1 LSKIALAGAVSGTAT
16 LTIESPATSTNRTLT
31 LPDNTGTIITTGS
44 TTGISASAIST
55 GTLAAAR
62 LPAGTI
68 LNVWTDVLTT
78 GDSLSV
84 NNGSSDPNAGWT
96 DSSLDLTVTPT
107 NSNAK
112 FLVFADIKYQ
122 ATFNVVY
129 RIYDVTGSTVI
140 LGSVGT
146 GGSNQQKV
154 SGGPIGGSGAPDG
167 GNAFGTDSRTS
178 VVFYTPASS
187 SATRQ
192 FKVQFLGANNSGTTY
207 VGRNP
212 GNANNLFDA
221 YSPCTL
227 TVLEVAV

>member
-1 LSKIALAGAVSGTAT
+1 MSKIAISGASTGTAT
-16 LTIESPATSTNRTLT
+16 FTIESPATSTNRTLT
-31 LPDNTGTIITTGS
+31 LPDNTGTIVTTGT

-78 GDSLSV
+78 GESLSV
-84 NNGSSDPNAGWT
+84 NDGTTNSGAAWT

-154 SGGPIGGSGAPDG
+154 SGGPFGSAGAPSG

-192 FKVQFLGANNSGTTY
+192 FKVQFLGANDSGTTY

-212 GNANNLFDA
+212 ANSNNLFDT